1 MCPICW
7 ISGFI
12 AILFGGSFIATINH
26 PISWI
31 LGILLI
37 SYSIYQFYEAKKR
50 GNKMTTE
57 TKQRNR
63 KTIFRFV
70 QGVVIGSLVTIIIF
84 YNLVNK
90 FHNHEQEHEHG
101 HKQIEQ
107 PMPKDLEVV
116 ENSIIIFYNPSEK
129 EHKKLH
135 KWLSRKGIVHKHQ

>member
-31 LGILLI
+31 VGILLI
-37 SYSIYQFYEAKKR
+37 AFSFYKFYEAKKR
-50 GNKMTTE
+50 GKKMTTE

-63 KTIFRFV
+63 KTIFRFI

-84 YNLVNK
+84 YSLTYK
-90 FHNHEQEHEHG
+90 EHEHE
-101 HKQIEQ
+101 HEQMKPSSAIIEKPQ
-107 PMPKDLEVV
+107 TKIP
-116 ENSIIIFYNPSEK
+116 SIVIFYNPTDK
-129 EHKKLH
+129 EHKRLH
-135 KWLSRKGIVHKHQ
+135 MWLKRHNIQHKHQ